1 MTDTLTFRYTV
12 VEGDS
17 TEKFDILDTRTTSR
31 QKFSTA
37 LERPPAAE
45 VCRMSLEPLQR
56 TRAHFVVKSSAS
68 SAVGFVP
75 GKGHR
80 VCAA

>member
-17 TEKFDILDTRTTSR
+17 TENFDILDTRTASR

-45 VCRMSLEPLQR
+45 VYRAQR
-56 TRAHFVVKSSAS
+56 TNRSHARICILSQRRTH
-68 SAVGFVP
+68 P
-75 GKGHR
+75 R
-80 VCAA
+80 